1 MVSRAED
8 VSMRRR
14 QFIKL
19 AGGVAIALSSGAHA
33 QNRRPIPVVGLV
45 SIGASSSNAAN
56 FGPFLEQMQELGYAD
71 GRNVRFDRRF
81 ADGRDELIREYV
93 ADLVRLAVD
102 IIVVTGTRESLAAK
116 QATSTIPIVTIVA
129 PDPVGMGLAQSL
141 ARPGGNV
148 TGLTTMDLDIYG
160 KRMALLKGVVP
171 DLKKIGVLVSPGKPE
186 YNRASEWGRRI
197 TGDAHSLGVA
207 IDIVEADESNFDS
220 VLSRLR
226 ADGARGLVVTSDGI
240 FVAHRKL
247 LAESAI
253 KNRLPAIF
261 SYKQQAEAGGLL
273 AYAARVA
280 DLSRRAAFF
289 VDRILK
295 GAKPA
300 DLPIE
305 RPSRFEFVVNRK
317 TAAALDLDVSA
328 AILAQADEVIE

>member
-1 MVSRAED
+1 MK
-8 VSMRRR
+8 RR

-19 AGGVAIALSSGAHA
+19 VGGVAITWSAGAHA
-33 QNRRPIPVVGLV
+33 QNRRPVPIVGLV

-56 FGPFLEQMQELGYAD
+56 FQPFLEQMQELGYVD

-81 ADGRDELIREYV
+81 ADGHDELVGQFV

-102 IIVVTGTRESLAAK
+102 IIVVTGYRESLAAK

-129 PDPVGMGLAQSL
+129 PDPIGMGLAQSL

-148 TGLTTMDLDIYG
+148 TGLTTMDVDIYG
-160 KRMALLKGVVP
+160 KRMALLKDVVP
-171 DLKKIGVLVSPGKPE
+171 NLKKIGVLVSPGKPD
-186 YNRASEWGRRI
+186 YSRTSEWARRI
-197 TGDAHSLGVA
+197 EGDARSLGAA
-207 IDIVEADESNFDS
+207 IDIVEADETNFDS

-226 ADGARGLVVTSDGI
+226 ADGAGGLVVTSDGI
-240 FVAHRKL
+240 FLAHRKL
-247 LAESAI
+247 LAETAI

-261 SYKQQAEAGGLL
+261 AYRQQAEAGGLL
-273 AYAARVA
+273 AYAAKVA

-317 TAAALDLDVSA
+317 TATTLNLDVPS
-328 AILAQADEVIE
+328 AILAQADDVIE

>member
-1 MVSRAED
+1 MN
-8 VSMRRR
+8 RRK
-14 QFIKL
+14 FITL
-19 AGGVAIALSSGAHA
+19 VGGAAITWSSAHA
-33 QNRRPIPVVGLV
+33 QNNRLAPIVGLV

-56 FGPFLEQMQELGYAD
+56 FQPFLEQMRELGYID
-71 GRNVRFDRRF
+71 GRNVLFDRRF
-81 ADGRDELIREYV
+81 ADGHDELIGEFV
-93 ADLVRLAVD
+93 EDLVRLAVD

-116 QATSTIPIVTIVA
+116 QATSIIPIVTIVA
-129 PDPVGMGLAQSL
+129 PDPIGMGLAQSL

-148 TGLTTMDLDIYG
+148 TGLTTMDMDIYG
-160 KRMALLKGVVP
+160 KRMALLKDSVP
-171 DLKKIGVLVSPGKPE
+171 DLTKVGVLVSPGKPD
-186 YNRASEWGRRI
+186 YNRTSELARRI
-197 TGDAHSLGVA
+197 IDDARSLGVA
-207 IDIVEADESNFDS
+207 VDIVEADETNFDS
-220 VLSRLR
+220 VLSRMR
-226 ADGARGLVVTSDGI
+226 ADGVRGLVVTSDGI

-273 AYAARVA
+273 AYAAKVA

-295 GAKPA
+295 GARPA

-317 TAAALDLDVSA
+317 TAKALNLDLPV